1 MIDCGALIKENQ
13 IIERIDTVHDGK
25 QPETDESI
33 RIQVFAPGVEKLK
46 RQEVLEILDKA
57 MARNPPRWVLKR
69 KGRYKLLL
77 DELSHFF
84 PELSDVDWLVGS
96 HYCRPAYQCASH
108 VGDSIGLTYYN
119 PSVVFTIYK
128 EELIPPIKYDYSFSK
143 SLQALREIVLLFRP
157 NITKWIVRTL
167 IISGI
172 ALLSPMFWQQAVSVL
187 LRDKLSI
194 NIPDG
199 LPIAGWILLL
209 LGLLI
214 YLIDRVLEGR
224 DKPNKPNAADS

>member
-1 MIDCGALIKENQ
+1 M
-13 IIERIDTVHDGK
+13 
-25 QPETDESI
+25 
-33 RIQVFAPGVEKLK
+33 
-46 RQEVLEILDKA
+46 
-57 MARNPPRWVLKR
+57 
-69 KGRYKLLL
+69 
-77 DELSHFF
+77 
-84 PELSDVDWLVGS
+84 
-96 HYCRPAYQCASH
+96 PAAFCFCHEPA
-108 VGDSIGLTYYN
+108 T
-119 PSVVFTIYK
+119 VFTIYK